1 MEIGNSIGSS
11 LRVEVPFLPQCA
23 AFVSSRMTTQSIRL
37 IPTGLIVSWSSV
49 SEWGETAVSGV
60 VTALESQWVEAFQ

>member
-1 MEIGNSIGSS
+1 
-11 LRVEVPFLPQCA
+11 
-23 AFVSSRMTTQSIRL
+23 VSSRMTTQSIRL